1 MKLLSTT
8 TLGLVTATVLV
19 GGVLLA
25 CAGSEPTTETDVQP
39 VEPAPTATP
48 LPPSTATAK
57 APEKVCATSCKADSE
72 CASSCPD
79 TAGAIACCDTQ
90 TGTCYASK
98 QATCPAPVVE
108 DDAGTPSY

>member
-8 TLGLVTATVLV
+8 TLGLVTAT
-19 GGVLLA
+19 LLIAA
-25 CAGSEPTTETDVQP
+25 CAGSE
-39 VEPAPTATP
+39 EPAAQDIAPTEPQAAPAQTV
-48 LPPSTATAK
+48 PPSK
-57 APEKVCATSCKADSE
+57 PAPPPPAKVCISSCQTDIQCSN
-72 CASSCPD
+72 SCPD
-79 TAGAIACCDTQ
+79 SAGAIACCDTQ